1 MKKYLPTVKNFKEH
15 VDYCQDLY
23 RNLNMTKRL
32 QEKNQGIKLHL
43 DFHLNAYIEYERT
56 EIIRV

>member
-1 MKKYLPTVKNFKEH
+1 
-15 VDYCQDLY
+15 
-23 RNLNMTKRL
+23 MTKRL

-43 DFHLNAYIEYERT
+43 DFHLNAYIEYERI